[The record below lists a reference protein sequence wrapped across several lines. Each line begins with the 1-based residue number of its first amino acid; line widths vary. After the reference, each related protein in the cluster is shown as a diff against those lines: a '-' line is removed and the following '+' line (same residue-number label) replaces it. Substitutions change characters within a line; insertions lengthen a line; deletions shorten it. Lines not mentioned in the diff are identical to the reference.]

1 MESITDYKKGD
12 SVKFRNKHYRIQDDK
27 NWLHIIVTENGLRK
41 KRDLKEVLEFN
52 DLETVEGWQRLY
64 EKNILNK

>member
-12 SVKFRNKHYRIQDDK
+12 SVKFRNKPYRIQDDK

-64 EKNILNK
+64 EKNILTK